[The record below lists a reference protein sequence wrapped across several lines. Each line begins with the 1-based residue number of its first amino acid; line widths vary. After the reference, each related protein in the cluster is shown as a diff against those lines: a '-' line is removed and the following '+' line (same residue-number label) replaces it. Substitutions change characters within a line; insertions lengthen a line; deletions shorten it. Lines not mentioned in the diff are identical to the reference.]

1 MSRLVSLSS
10 TTRMQAGLFML
21 VSQSMIRLWCEAGPA
36 IPPLSG
42 QEFPDLCQQLP
53 RTIRLRDIGVAAG
66 VTRFGLIAAQRV
78 RSHDDDR
85 DGFEIG
91 IGFDAPRRLVAVEQR
106 QLDVHEN
113 EIGAFRLRRDDP
125 RLAVA
130 GFAHG
135 IAGAAEKIAQDL
147 AIVLLILDHENPLA
161 HDFPAWCSTRNGTV
175 NEKVEPAP
183 RLDSTHNLPPCISMM
198 RFAIDRPR
206 PVPPLALVCVLSACW
221 NSSKIFA
228 WSASAMPGPVSRT
241 EMV

>member
-42 QEFPDLCQQLP
+42 QEFPDLCQQLA
-53 RTIRLRDIGVAAG
+53 RTIRLCDIGVAAG
-66 VTRFGLIAAQRV
+66 GTRFGLIAAQRV

-85 DGFEIG
+85 NGFEIWVG
-91 IGFDAPRRLVAVEQR
+91 LDAPRRLVAVEQW
-106 QLDVHEN
+106 QLNVHEN
-113 EIGAFRLRRDDP
+113 EIGALRLGRGDSRF
-125 RLAVA
+125 AVA

-135 IAGAAEKIAQDL
+135 VAGATEEIAQNL
-147 AIVLLILDHENPLA
+147 AVVLLILDDENSLA
-161 HDFPAWCSTRNGTV
+161 HGRPAWCSTRNGTV

-183 RLDSTHNLPPCISMM
+183 RLDSTHSLPPCISMI
-198 RFAIDRPR
+198 RFAIDKPS

>member
-21 VSQSMIRLWCEAGPA
+21 VSPSMIRLWCEAGPA

-42 QEFPDLCQQLP
+42 QEFPDLCQQLT
-53 RTIRLRDIGVAAG
+53 RTIRLCDIGVAAG
-66 VTRFGLIAAQRV
+66 GARFGFIAAQSV

-85 DGFEIG
+85 NGLKLG
-91 IGFDAPRRLVAVEQR
+91 IGLDAPRRLVAVEQR
-106 QLDVHEN
+106 QLNVHEN
-113 EIGAFRLRRDDP
+113 EIGALRLRRGNP

-135 IAGAAEKIAQDL
+135 VAGTDQQVAQDQPV
-147 AIVLLILDHENPLA
+147 VLLILDDENPLA
-161 HDFPAWCSTRNGTV
+161 HGRPAWCSTRNGTV

-198 RFAIDRPR
+198 RFAIARPS

-221 NSSKIFA
+221 NSSKIFI